1 MAISPVMDGDH
12 RHLSRADGKQTASDE
27 LLNNFMTLLV
37 TQVQNQD
44 PINPMDNNQLM
55 AQLAQFQT
63 SAGVEKLNSAVSEIG
78 TTINSMKQMNMT
90 DWVSRT
96 VLVAGPS
103 VISTHPGGNQVFS
116 FALNRD
122 VEEATVTLTDN
133 QGNRFQ
139 GKVKEAKKGV
149 NHFRP
154 EDITD
159 FTPYSPFQ
167 QPAGIFNLNYSATD
181 AEGNAPMITPLK
193 HATVESVSLSDSA
206 SAVLNLGLNGTATL
220 DDIYLVQ

>member
-1 MAISPVMDGDH
+1 MAISPVMDGEH
-12 RHLSRADGKQTASDE
+12 RPLSQTGGKQAVSDE

-37 TQVQNQD
+37 TQVKNQD

-78 TTINSMKQMNMT
+78 STINSMKQMNMT

-103 VISTHPGGNQVFS
+103 VISTHPGGNQIFS

-149 NHFRP
+149 NHFRTQ
-154 EDITD
+154 DITD

-167 QPAGIFNLNYSATD
+167 QSAGTFSVNYSAID
-181 AEGNAPMITPLK
+181 AEGNAPRITPLK
-193 HATVESVSLSDSA
+193 RATVESVSLSDAA